1 MIARMWHGWTSG
13 ANADKYEALLRDE
26 IFLGIAS
33 RNIPGFHRIQLLRR
47 SHGTEVEFVTIMEFE
62 SLEAV
67 RTFAGDDYEAAVVP
81 LKAQAMLARFDARSQ
96 HFEVRSGI
104 S

>member
-1 MIARMWHGWTSG
+1 MIARLWHGWTSG

-33 RNIPGFHRIQLLRR
+33 RNIPGFHRIRLLRR

-81 LKAQAMLARFDARSQ
+81 PKARALLARFDARSQ